1 MQGNLLVRTMDGKMD
16 VESQVR
22 LMRTVI
28 GRKYM
33 EIDDLIGK
41 SSGASPEDAELYE
54 GLIEFLKNDIRG
66 YKSIVD
72 DLMDG
77 SVDFTGDLYDIASL
91 PERMVG
97 IYNDFYLPSLSESDL
112 ADEQNAMALKTSYAK
127 ELVVGKYVKIG
138 RAALDNPLVL
148 SIIAQNEDFLAII
161 GKIVLSEPEL
171 INALNDE

>member
-1 MQGNLLVRTMDGKMD
+1 
-16 VESQVR
+16 
-22 LMRTVI
+22 
-28 GRKYM
+28 
-33 EIDDLIGK
+33 
-41 SSGASPEDAELYE
+41 
-54 GLIEFLKNDIRG
+54 
-66 YKSIVD
+66 
-72 DLMDG
+72 
-77 SVDFTGDLYDIASL
+77 
-91 PERMVG
+91 MVG

-127 ELVVGKYVKIG
+127 ELVIGKYVKIG

>member
-1 MQGNLLVRTMDGKMD
+1 MVTSAAVLPPALETHSSFRALISSGSERTIFPMMA
-16 VESQVR
+16 R
-22 LMRTVI
+22 
-28 GRKYM
+28 
-33 EIDDLIGK
+33 K

-148 SIIAQNEDFLAII
+148 SIISQNEDFLAII